1 MRALLLLLLFP
12 FHLAAQQSDPFDLCV
27 GYTPA
32 VIDATHK
39 IPNPSFEEHTYCP
52 TGVDQMD
59 AVVDWVYTNTPDY
72 FNTCGYIHGNMYSH
86 DLVPFADGD
95 GAIGLWGNLFS
106 DFREYVGVCLR
117 SPLEPGRPYRL
128 SFHNFLPIDCSGAHI
143 SVFGHSVCGGLPP
156 VSGGDCLA
164 DSPGWSEI
172 GTVFIPVV
180 PGGHGWGLSYIDLV
194 VTEDIQFIMLG
205 VACDLNCLTT
215 YIYLDDLRLEE
226 VYAELQ
232 LEAEGHA
239 CSGDLR
245 LIAEIDAS
253 GGEWQWF
260 LDGVELPGETGSTL
274 DISGGGYGSGTYSV
288 RYVWDDYCAVEQIDV
303 DADTEAE
310 VECSAVDDLICP
322 DGDAVLLV
330 EGSPGGGI
338 FSGPGVQGGY
348 FDPSV
353 VGPGL
358 HEIIYTA
365 YDDYG
370 CSGTCVME
378 IEVRTPESPVCP
390 PDLAVCVSADDFELS
405 AGIPGG
411 GVFSGPGVM
420 DGWFSPVSAGLGS
433 HVITY
438 TVADRYGCAGTCTF
452 IIEATPPSFLP
463 GCPDDMIVCPADM
476 SFELTGGLP
485 AGGVFSGAGVTD
497 SWFSPGSAGVGSH
510 ELSYTVADA
519 DGCEGTCLFTIE
531 VQDTV
536 DLVCPDGIYVCGLE
550 APFLLTGES
559 PAGGWYEGAG
569 VGFDIFYPVLAG
581 YGDHEITYFY
591 EYGICIQHCI
601 FTIHVRE
608 LPEVDCPADRTVC
621 VEDGDFALPAAS
633 LPGGAY
639 SGPGVSGGIFS
650 PSSAG
655 LGVHVIRYSVF
666 DQYLCEAVCSFVITV
681 SEEVAPVCPA
691 DLSIC
696 LHGGEVTLSGGSPS
710 GGEYSGPGVSGGV
723 FDPAET
729 GAGVFA
735 IRYSTESQSCG
746 GVCSFE
752 IVVSDELAAAC
763 GELGPVCVDG
773 GMVPLPG
780 STPSGGVYTG
790 PGVSGGSFDPA
801 AAGVGVHTLTYEAA
815 DAAGCRYRCSLEVE
829 VLASPVVDA
838 PADATVCIGSGE
850 LSLSGGS
857 PSGGVYSGPGVS
869 GDRFDPAVAG
879 IGVHALSYSY
889 SDAAGCR
896 ASDRFLLTVVAV
908 PSAGADIDLRCHEV
922 DTAYLSA
929 QGVGQWTFSG
939 ENAGTAE
946 ISDATAAAAK
956 VYGFSG
962 PGSYV
967 LVWESLGCRDSVT
980 IAVGDDCDCILL
992 GNYIETAEQLFCA
1005 SAGRHIL
1012 TGWDP
1017 TPSGGVYRWEWSDD
1031 GMTWL
1036 PAPGDGTGRDYETGD
1051 LGPGVY
1057 YFRRVYELPDE
1068 DDCYSESNVLRLEV
1082 VAPQTAG
1089 EQGDPPA
1096 VCVSSPQDFDLYGLL
1111 SGADGGGRWEEA
1123 SAIPSTGGAFD
1134 AQVGGFDTD
1143 GQRAGVYLFRYIVS
1157 SPAPCGADT
1166 AEVSILVNEDPSSS
1180 IAVDPGEVLDCRIMG
1195 VTLRAGLQDHV
1206 VYSWLLESQPAGS
1219 GTELFVSTGGLYTLM
1234 VRDTLTGC
1242 TSMSEIRIRD
1252 ESGYPFVYIADPE
1265 ALTCARTSVELDASA
1280 SQTGANI
1287 VHRWLDESGTVL
1299 LPGTL
1304 YLTVTAPGIY
1314 ILESVDVLNGCMN
1327 RDTVE
1332 VLEDLRTPVVDA
1344 GPARTLHCGASETS
1358 LSGMVSGGSG
1368 AYDLR
1373 WESAGAEIIS
1383 GGSTLTPGV
1392 RGAGR
1397 YYLYATD
1404 RASGCMALDSVEVLE
1419 SMESIGVTLLEV
1431 PPVCAEEATGY
1442 IRIETDGEA
1451 PLVYEL
1457 NGRVT
1462 TPSSTGRIDG
1472 LVPGSYRIRIRDAR
1486 GCSVDTLV
1494 ELRRL
1499 DPVMVQ
1505 LPTRIVVDGGDTVH
1519 VVATVDRPVQA
1530 LRWIRW
1536 EPGEDI
1542 SCDTCLEVRLWPQET
1557 REYEL
1562 WVEDEWGCR
1571 GHGVVEV
1578 LVRRKIRVYIPEAFS
1593 PNGDGVNDGF
1603 TLYGPD
1609 IWLIRRLEVFDRWG
1623 DGVFSKAD
1631 FRANEPEEG
1640 WLGRFRDREMNP
1652 AVFVYVAE
1660 VELLDGHLVR
1670 FHGEVQLVR

>member
-1 MRALLLLLLFP
+1 MRTVLLLLLLLP
-12 FHLAAQQSDPFDLCV
+12 LLPLYLTAQDTDPHGLCD
-27 GYTPA
+27 GYTPPTND
-32 VIDATHK
+32 VTSI
-39 IPNPSFEEHTYCP
+39 IPNPSFEEYAYCP
-52 TGVDQMD
+52 YTTDQVDA
-59 AVVDWVYTNTPDY
+59 AVPWISRGGSPDY
-72 FNTCGYIHGNMYSH
+72 MNTCGFTVVPPPYPDGEGIMHFGSVLDLHEYI
-86 DLVPFADGD
+86 
-95 GAIGLWGNLFS
+95 
-106 DFREYVGVCLR
+106 GVCLN
-117 SPLEPGRPYRL
+117 SPLVAGTHYRL
-128 SFHNFLPIDCSGAHI
+128 SFYVFNRIISCPAGALG
-143 SVFGHSVCGGLPP
+143 VFGHGNCTDPPLIGMTQCAVNAGYSLIGSVVHEPL
-156 VSGGDCLA
+156 DE
-164 DSPGWSEI
+164 WSL
-172 GTVFIPVV
+172 
-180 PGGHGWGLSYIDLV
+180 LSIDLIP
-194 VTEDIQFIMLG
+194 TEDIEFLLLG
-205 VACDLNCLTT
+205 GMCGHCRSVTWCL
-215 YIYLDDLRLEE
+215 DGLRLEE
-226 VYAELQ
+226 VELD
-232 LEAEGHA
+232 LDLDVFEEGHP
-239 CSGDLR
+239 CSEDVR
-245 LIAEIDAS
+245 LTGDAS
-253 GGEWQWF
+253 VPGGEWQWY
-260 LDGVELPGETGSTL
+260 LEGLELPGETGSVL
-274 DISGGGYGSGTYSV
+274 DVSGGGYGSGVYWV
-288 RYVWDDYCAVEQIDV
+288 RYTWNGYCVVAQIAVSMEEE
-303 DADTEAE
+303 EAE
-310 VECSAVDDLICP
+310 VSCP
-322 DGDAVLLV
+322 EGDVLCPASDPVSL
-330 EGSPGGGI
+330 GGGDPGGGT
-338 FSGPGVQGGY
+338 FSGPGVEGGY

-353 VGPGL
+353 AGL
-358 HEIIYTA
+358 GMHEITYTA
-365 YDDYG
+365 HDANG
-370 CSGTCVME
+370 CTGTCVFEM
-378 IEVRTPESPVCP
+378 EVREPEPPVCP
-390 PDLAVCVSADDFELS
+390 ADLSVCVTDEDVALQDGS
-405 AGIPGG
+405 PVG
-411 GVFSGPGVM
+411 GVFSGPGV
-420 DGWFSPVSAGLGS
+420 SNSV
-433 HVITY
+433 
-438 TVADRYGCAGTCTF
+438 
-452 IIEATPPSFLP
+452 
-463 GCPDDMIVCPADM
+463 
-476 SFELTGGLP
+476 
-485 AGGVFSGAGVTD
+485 
-497 SWFSPGSAGVGSH
+497 FSPGSADAGSH
-510 ELSYTVADA
+510 EISYSAADQY
-519 DGCEGTCLFTIE
+519 GCLGTCTFMIE
-531 VQDTV
+531 VQDT
-536 DLVCPDGIYVCGLE
+536 LLLICPDNMNVCGLE
-550 APFLLTGES
+550 GIFPLTGS
-559 PAGGWYEGAG
+559 TPAGGVYSGPG
-569 VGFDIFYPVLAG
+569 VVGGLSFYPALAG
-581 YGDHEITYFY
+581 YGDHEIIYSY
-591 EYGICIQHCI
+591 EHGLCVQSCV

-621 VEDGDFALPAAS
+621 VEDGDFTLPAAS
-633 LPGGAY
+633 LSGGSY
-639 SGPGVSGGIFS
+639 SGPGVSGDVFS

-655 LGVHVIRYSVF
+655 VGVHVTWYVVF
-666 DQYLCEAVCSFVITV
+666 DQHLCEAACSFTITV

-691 DLSIC
+691 DLSVC

-723 FDPAET
+723 FDPVAT
-729 GAGVFA
+729 GAGVFVV
-735 IRYSTESQSCG
+735 RYSTESQSCG

-773 GMVPLPG
+773 GTVALPG
-780 STPSGGVYTG
+780 STPSGGAYSG

-992 GNYIETAEQLFCA
+992 GNYIETVEQLFCA
-1005 SAGRHIL
+1005 SASGHIL
-1012 TGWDP
+1012 TGWDA

-1068 DDCYSESNVLRLEV
+1068 EDCYSESNVLRLEV
-1082 VAPQTAG
+1082 VAPLTAG

-1096 VCVSSPQDFDLYGLL
+1096 VCVSSPQDFDLWSLL
-1111 SGADGGGRWEEA
+1111 SGADGGGRWEEI
-1123 SAIPSTGGAFD
+1123 SVVPSTGGAFD
-1134 AQVGGFDTD
+1134 AQVGGFDTE
-1143 GQRAGVYLFRYIVS
+1143 GQLPGIYLFRYIVG
-1157 SPAPCGADT
+1157 SPAPCGPDT
-1166 AEVSILVNEDPSSS
+1166 AHIEIRINEDPSAS

-1195 VTLRAGLQDHV
+1195 VTLSAQGQDHI
-1206 VYSWLLESQPAGS
+1206 VYSWLLEGQPAGS

-1242 TSMSEIRIRD
+1242 ASMSEIRIRD

-1304 YLTVTAPGIY
+1304 HLTVTAPGIY
-1314 ILESVDVLNGCMN
+1314 ILESTDVVNGCMN
-1327 RDTVE
+1327 QDTVE
-1332 VLEDLRTPVVDA
+1332 VLEDLRTPVADA
-1344 GPARTLHCGASETS
+1344 GPDRILHCGASETS

-1373 WESAGAEIIS
+1373 WESADGAIVS
-1383 GGSTLTPGV
+1383 GGGTLTPGV
-1392 RGAGR
+1392 RGSGW

-1404 RASGCMALDSVEVLE
+1404 QVSGCTGVDSVEVTE

-1451 PLVYEL
+1451 PLVYEI
-1457 NGRVT
+1457 NGTVT
-1462 TPSSTGRIDG
+1462 TPSSAGRIEG
-1472 LVPGSYRIRIRDAR
+1472 LTPGSYRIRIRDAR

-1499 DPVMVQ
+1499 DPVMIQ
-1505 LPTRIVVDGGDTVH
+1505 LPTRVVVDGGDTVH

-1542 SCDTCLEVRLWPQET
+1542 SCDTCLEVLLWPRET
-1557 REYEL
+1557 REYGL

-1571 GHGVVEV
+1571 GYGMVEV

-1609 IWLIRRLEVFDRWG
+1609 IRLIRRLEVFDRWG